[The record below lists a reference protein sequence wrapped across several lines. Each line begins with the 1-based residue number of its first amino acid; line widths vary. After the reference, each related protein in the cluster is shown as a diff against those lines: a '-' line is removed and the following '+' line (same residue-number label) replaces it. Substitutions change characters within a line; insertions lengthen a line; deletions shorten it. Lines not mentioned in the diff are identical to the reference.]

1 MILKALYDYYNRSLL
16 ENPNSLPLYGWMNS
30 RISFVI
36 IIQKNGNFV
45 RLEDNRD
52 ETGKGKIFVLPYGV
66 HTNSITPFI
75 SPKTKCNPFSKR
87 FVQFSLL
94 LAQNEM

>member
-1 MILKALYDYYNRSLL
+1 MTRT
-16 ENPNSLPLYGWMNS
+16 
-30 RISFVI
+30 
-36 IIQKNGNFV
+36 IQK
-45 RLEDNRD
+45 
-52 ETGKGKIFVLPYGV
+52 YGLSCLV
-66 HTNSITPFI
+66 FIVVFCLIYFTTQAMKMAEQDI

>member
-1 MILKALYDYYNRSLL
+1 MDCTKIIGEKIKALRTAQ
-16 ENPNSLPLYGWMNS
+16 E
-30 RISFVI
+30 
-36 IIQKNGNFV
+36 
-45 RLEDNRD
+45 
-52 ETGKGKIFVLPYGV
+52 
-66 HTNSITPFI
+66 ITLI

>member
-1 MILKALYDYYNRSLL
+1 MKRILIFLMLLVSISLSAQDVAVKTNLLYDATTTINLGA
-16 ENPNSLPLYGWMNS
+16 E
-30 RISFVI
+30 I
-36 IIQKNGNFV
+36 
-45 RLEDNRD
+45 
-52 ETGKGKIFVLPYGV
+52 
-66 HTNSITPFI
+66 I